1 VADYYNTEADSIQAE
16 QVEAVEME
24 DYIQMTETAT
34 ESGNMLGSDTEFV
47 IEFEWIFHNTRRHV
61 LLVLLLDK
69 LHRATVQEL
78 GEGLRECKQLR

>member
-1 VADYYNTEADSIQAE
+1 VADYYNTEADSIQAG

-24 DYIQMTETAT
+24 GYIQMTETAT

-47 IEFEWIFHNTRRHV
+47 IEFEWILNTRRNV
-61 LLVLLLDK
+61 LMCLLDK

-78 GEGLRECKQLR
+78 GEGLRVCKQLR